1 MSWPWYAE
9 GLTNTGKYAEAS
21 RYFVTL
27 VVTDR
32 LVLEIEDDGT
42 GMELPMTRDAGL
54 GLINIRDRAEKLGG
68 TFELHHGRWWTRLIW
83 AVPL

>member
-1 MSWPWYAE
+1 VVRE
-9 GLTNTGKYAEAS
+9 GLTNAGKYAEAR

-27 VVTDR
+27 AVTDR

-42 GMELPMTRDAGL
+42 GMELPMTQPGL
-54 GLINIRDRAEKLGG
+54 GVTNIRDRAEKLGG
-68 TFELHHGRWWTRLIW
+68 TFELRPREGGGTRLIW